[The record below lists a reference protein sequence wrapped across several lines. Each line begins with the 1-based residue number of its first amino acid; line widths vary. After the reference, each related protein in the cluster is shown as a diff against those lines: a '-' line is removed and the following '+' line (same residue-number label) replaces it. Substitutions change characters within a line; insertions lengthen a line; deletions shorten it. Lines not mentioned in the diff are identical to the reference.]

1 VSRNRAGQQQVVL
14 QPRACLYAEYGA
26 LKPDIT
32 ILLGLSVQVHEA
44 RGKGL
49 RKEGEDD
56 MRSADWCVILVEATG
71 GGGGV
76 GGQGM
81 GGQGG
86 GRGGDG
92 EGGES
97 AQEALSLTLL
107 HCGCHR
113 AARESRS

>member
-1 VSRNRAGQQQVVL
+1 
-14 QPRACLYAEYGA
+14 
-26 LKPDIT
+26 
-32 ILLGLSVQVHEA
+32 
-44 RGKGL
+44 
-49 RKEGEDD
+49 
-56 MRSADWCVILVEATG
+56 
-71 GGGGV
+71 V

-81 GGQGG
+81 GGQVV